1 MLYGSARQLAV
12 SQKVPWPVVGKVVGA
27 GPSEGRGVQS
37 RACAAQHGLQEG
49 ELLFSLVGAILSA
62 FEWEGKRRGPQR
74 QDG

>member
-37 RACAAQHGLQEG
+37 RVCAALGVQHVIFNVEVQRESFFA
-49 ELLFSLVGAILSA
+49 LF
-62 FEWEGKRRGPQR
+62 
-74 QDG
+74 